1 MSIRVVD
8 PTCVKCHKPLTDP
21 LSRALKLG
29 PECRKGMSAV
39 QLRDAMARA
48 AERDD
53 PFRIPEERP
62 ASLEARVN
70 NQRARLAVAPLI
82 EDTTEAEDSADVEP
96 RSGLKVC
103 PRHGSLANNCPECR
117 WENEHK
123 NASVRILREV
133 LASPLEARRAERIA
147 VQTARRQRGI
157 PAPASRPAPRPS
169 LRRPAARRTVP
180 AAPTTQQLELL

>member
-39 QLRDAMARA
+39 QLRDAMQRA

-62 ASLEARVN
+62 ASLEAQIN
-70 NQRARLAVAPLI
+70 NRNARAAADPEAVQLCVRHENPVGKCPQCKW
-82 EDTTEAEDSADVEP
+82 EADPD
-96 RSGLKVC
+96 
-103 PRHGSLANNCPECR
+103 
-117 WENEHK
+117 
-123 NASVRILREV
+123 NASVRILRE
-133 LASPLEARRAERIA
+133 LCGWSFADRRAERIA
-147 VQTARRQRGI
+147 VQTARRDRGI
-157 PAPASRPAPRPS
+157 PSPARQPAPRPTLRRTSRRPAPASSPPA
-169 LRRPAARRTVP
+169 T
-180 AAPTTQQLELL
+180 QLELL